1 MTKSPQA
8 FRTIGEVS
16 RAVGVATHVL
26 RYWETQFPQL
36 APVKRADGRRYYRP
50 EDVQLAAGLCEILR
64 EHGLTIRG
72 ARRLIAPDRGAAVR
86 ARGAARL
93 GEAAAGTPA
102 HPDTA
107 DSLAMALD
115 QAPAGDHAM
124 PAAPAPGAV
133 RPALATDA
141 GADGQGSGSV
151 LLLGRLALTA
161 AALRAHGA
169 PLPHGASEIARRL
182 RDCHDR
188 MRGAP
193 SAAR

>member
-26 RYWETQFPQL
+26 RHWETQFPQL

-93 GEAAAGTPA
+93 GEAATGTPVD
-102 HPDTA
+102 PDTA
-107 DSLAMALD
+107 DGLALALD
-115 QAPAGDHAM
+115 RADAGDHPM
-124 PAAPAPGAV
+124 PAAPEPGAV
-133 RPALATDA
+133 RPVPVTDV
-141 GADGQGSGSV
+141 GADCRGSGTV

-169 PLPHGASEIARRL
+169 PLPHSASEIARQMH
-182 RDCHDR
+182 DCHDR
-188 MRGAP
+188 MRGVP